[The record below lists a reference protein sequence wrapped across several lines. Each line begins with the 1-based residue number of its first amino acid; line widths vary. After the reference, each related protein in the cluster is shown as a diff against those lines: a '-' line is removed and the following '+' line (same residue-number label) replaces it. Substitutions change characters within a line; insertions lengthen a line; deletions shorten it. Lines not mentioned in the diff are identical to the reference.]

1 MTQFGSRSSQQPV
14 TRAELTALE
23 ARRDELSDQLKAV
36 TQRRGMLAQERLN
49 AEARADAGGNQ
60 DRLIVRELEQQVTEL
75 GQRSIR
81 LQRELASAEDAIAAA
96 RARPVVQGGG
106 EGSLL
111 PAQVLRGSILVPPRG
126 ENDALLRMKYERL
139 MLMEALAFVLLGV
152 VGARLLWRSA
162 TRRAQRATPVE
173 GLTQVHQALDV
184 IAVEVERIAENQ
196 RYVTKML
203 TEQAPGDKVVA
214 AARKEPE
221 RR

>member
-139 MLMEALAFVLLGV
+139 MLMEALAVVLLGV

>member
-203 TEQAPGDKVVA
+203 TEQASGDKVVA